1 MSDLT
6 AKFTALEEQ
15 LATQSEATLTAI
27 AAINTAFG
35 LLNDQIDTLNL
46 NGAANTRYLLAAL
59 AANNP
64 CADCGAP
71 SFVVPPTDDTSRTQD
86 EELCKRVQAFLHAMQ
101 AVYTVLDTMS
111 AFGIGFSTTIL
122 TDAFNEV
129 ITALANGDTTPLP
142 SFPEAVQIVGDGIS
156 YIADNVFVGHTLSS
170 LFSALVLD
178 MVTPMFNAGNASGAQ
193 EAFDTI
199 IDGSSYTTFEKRLLE
214 HAAYNELYS
223 YYFDPASDPNL
234 TGYDGTACFQ
244 GIADITECTEYTSAS
259 YTVGSV
265 TFQVIQVPP
274 FSTLVGWGNSGDI
287 FGFTFEMISDP
298 SSVHHCAVYTVVAG
312 PAENF
317 LLNVNLLNGVQTCV
331 SHTSEFTIRTPVG
344 EGDTPHW
351 TVRICPPS

>member
-6 AKFTALEEQ
+6 AKFTTLEEQ
-15 LATQSEATLTAI
+15 LAAQSAATLEAL

-64 CADCGAP
+64 CNDCEAP
-71 SFVVPPTDDTSRTQD
+71 SLVVPPTDDTSRTQD

-129 ITALANGDTTPLP
+129 ITSLANGDATPLP

-156 YIADNVFVGHTLSS
+156 YIADNAFVGHTLSS
-170 LFSALVLD
+170 LFSSLVLD
-178 MVTPMFNAGNASGAQ
+178 MVTPIFNAGSASGAQ
-193 EAFDTI
+193 EVFNTI
-199 IDGSSYTTFEKRLLE
+199 IDGTSYTTFEKRLLE

-234 TGYDGTACFQ
+234 TGYDGTACFH
-244 GIADITECTEYTSAS
+244 GIADITECTEYTSTS
-259 YTVGSV
+259 HTVGSV
-265 TFQVIQVPP
+265 TFQIVQVQP
-274 FSTLVGWGNSGDI
+274 FGTLVGWSNAGDI
-287 FGFTFEMISDP
+287 FGFTFEMVDDP
-298 SSVHHCAVYTVVAG
+298 FNVHGGSVYTVVPG

-317 LLNVNLLNGVQTCV
+317 LVAFSITNGVHTV
-331 SHTSEFTIRTPVG
+331 VTHTSEFSIRTPVG
-344 EGDTPHW
+344 EGDGNHW